1 MSASDTPLAL
11 SVEDGVATLRLS
23 RPDAGNAIG
32 LEMAKALA
40 EMSSEISARDDIRCV
55 LLTGSGR
62 FFCVGGDIGAFRAAG
77 EAVPQLLQQITAAL
91 HEAISHL
98 ARMPKPLVVAVN
110 GAAAGAGLSLAALG
124 DIVISA
130 RSASFTMAYTGIGLT
145 PDGGA
150 TAILPRLIGLRRTQE
165 LAFTNRRLSADEA
178 AAIGLVTEVVDDS
191 ELEGQA
197 AALASRLRNGPVSA
211 FANIRSLLMS
221 GLPLDQQM
229 DLEART
235 ICDAAGSPEGREGI
249 AAFLDKRRPVF
260 S

>member
-1 MSASDTPLAL
+1 MSASDSPLAL
-11 SVEDGVATLRLS
+11 SVEDGVGTLRLS
-23 RPDAGNAIG
+23 RPDAGNAIN
-32 LEMAKALA
+32 LEMAEALA
-40 EMSSEISARDDIRCV
+40 GISVEVAARDDIRCV

-77 EAVPQLLQQITAAL
+77 DAVPQLLEKITASL
-91 HEAISHL
+91 HDAIAHF

-165 LAFTNRRLSADEA
+165 LAYTNRRLCADEA
-178 AAIGLVTEVVDDS
+178 AAIGLVTEVVDDI
-191 ELEGQA
+191 ELEEKA
-197 AALASRLRNGPVSA
+197 AAVAQRLRNGPVSA

-221 GLPLDQQM
+221 GLPLEEQM
-229 DLEART
+229 DLEGRT
-235 ICDAAGSPEGREGI
+235 ICNAAGSPEGREGI
-249 AAFLDKRRPVF
+249 SAFLDKRRPVF